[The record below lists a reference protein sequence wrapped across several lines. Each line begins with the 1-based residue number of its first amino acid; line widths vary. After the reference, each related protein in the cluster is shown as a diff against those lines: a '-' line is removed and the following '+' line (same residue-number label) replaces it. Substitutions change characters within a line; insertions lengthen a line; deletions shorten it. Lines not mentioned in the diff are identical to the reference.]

1 MISGK
6 EEFYQLVDEG
16 RQGHNIGLSTGSTK
30 LDTYMD
36 GVLPGTSY
44 LIGGLSGVSKSTFT
58 LWAFVYQPLI
68 HYLAGECQERDPH
81 WLLFSLEMTRP
92 QVYAKLLSMYIFD
105 NYGEEIRFK
114 EIFSRGKDTILTD
127 SHFELLK
134 DCESFLDILDE
145 RLVFFEGSLTEDRY
159 LKTMNQELKKYGKWE
174 DNIFHPFNPHQ
185 FIGVIIDH
193 VSLIKASSGKTKK
206 DEMDAISR
214 DSVMLRNVT
223 KIISP
228 IHVAQFNR
236 SSSSDERLKQ
246 GMQDPSSA
254 DYKDTGA
261 IYEDSQVVIALH
273 SPHKFKLTSY
283 KKYNI
288 RELEQI
294 FIAVFL
300 LKSRFGTSDV
310 AIPLAF
316 YGDCSQYRELPKPSE
331 ITDYGIYKTPFW
343 SLRNDN
349 VVNDKTDRTQEDSKR
364 KKSKFDYSL

>member
-6 EEFYQLVDEG
+6 EEFYQLVEEG
-16 RQGHNIGLSTGSTK
+16 RQGHNIGLSTGSKK

-81 WLLFSLEMTRP
+81 WILFSLEMTRP

-105 NYGEEIRFK
+105 NYGEELRFK

-127 SHFELLK
+127 SHLELLK
-134 DCESFLDILDE
+134 ECESFLDILDE

-174 DNIFHPFNPHQ
+174 DNIFYPFNPHQ

-236 SSSSDERLKQ
+236 NSSSDERLKQ
-246 GMQDPSSA
+246 GMQDPSMS
-254 DYKDTGA
+254 DYKDTGS
-261 IYEDSQVVIALH
+261 IVEDSQVIIALH

-288 RELEQI
+288 KELEQI

-316 YGDCSQYRELPKPSE
+316 YGDCSQYREIPKPDE
-331 ITDYGIYKTPFW
+331 IIDYETYKTPYW
-343 SLRNDN
+343 SLK
-349 VVNDKTDRTQEDSKR
+349 DKENEEKMTEKDIKKR
-364 KKSKFDYSL
+364 SKFNYSL

>member
-6 EEFYQLVDEG
+6 EEFYQLVEEG
-16 RQGHNIGLSTGSTK
+16 RQGHNIGLSTGSAK

-81 WLLFSLEMTRP
+81 WSLFSLEMTRP

-105 NYGEEIRFK
+105 NYGEELRFK

-127 SHFELLK
+127 SHFEILK
-134 DCESFLDILDE
+134 ECDSFLDILDE
-145 RLVFFEGSLTEDRY
+145 RLTFFDGSLTEDRY

-174 DNIFHPFNPHQ
+174 DNVFHPNNPHQ
-185 FIGVIIDH
+185 FLGVIIDH
-193 VSLIKASSGKTKK
+193 VSLIKASAGKTKK

-246 GMQDPSSA
+246 GMQDPSSS

-288 RELEQI
+288 KELEQV
-294 FIAVFL
+294 FLAVFV
-300 LKSRFGTSDV
+300 LKSRFGTSDI
-310 AIPLAF
+310 AIPMAF

-331 ITDYGIYKTPFW
+331 IIDYEVYKTPYW
-343 SLRNDN
+343 SLKREDTNEKEETKQDT
-349 VVNDKTDRTQEDSKR
+349 KKRT
-364 KKSKFDYSL
+364 KFDYSL